1 MLLDSNIL
9 IYGGKGEDPRLD
21 LILDRFDLA
30 VASVTLVETLG
41 FHGLSAEERH
51 WLEITF
57 ERMRVLPLDSFVVRQ
72 AIALRQQR
80 RIALADAI
88 IAGTAMV
95 HNLPLVTRNTAD
107 FRGIPGLQLVD
118 PFTSPG

>member
-9 IYGGKGEDPRLD
+9 IYGGKGEYPRLD
-21 LILDRFDLA
+21 VILDRLDLA

>member
-9 IYGGKGEDPRLD
+9 IYGGKGEYPRLD
-21 LILDRFDLA
+21 VILDRLDLA

-72 AIALRQQR
+72 AIAFRQQR
-80 RIALADAI
+80 RIPLADAI

-95 HNLPLVTRNTAD
+95 HNLPLVTRNTSD

>member
-9 IYGGKGEDPRLD
+9 IYGGKGEYPRLD
-21 LILDRFDLA
+21 VILDRLDLA

-95 HNLPLVTRNTAD
+95 HNLPLVTRNTSD